1 MTRSSKHRRR
11 RSGGRRSSDADD
23 RAGPR
28 SKKAEG
34 TDDRKNPKNAS
45 RRSGKRPVLRFVLML
60 GSLMVG
66 FNACFYLWI
75 SQGDAM
81 NAYLRFH
88 ARLVA
93 AMLRVLGDD
102 AAAAG
107 KSIVSSRFSL
117 SIEVGCDAVQAS
129 VFFIL
134 AVAVSPVSVPLLAR
148 VPYLLF
154 GALCLSV
161 INLFRILSLYFTGIY
176 YPGAFEFVHIDVW
189 QALFVFMPLVLWV
202 AWLRKARGP
211 RRGASNVAD

>member
-1 MTRSSKHRRR
+1 MTRTSKHRRR
-11 RSGGRRSSDADD
+11 RSGGRRSSDDD
-23 RAGPR
+23 HRTGPR

-34 TDDRKNPKNAS
+34 TDDRKYPKKGS

-66 FNACFYLWI
+66 FNTCFYLWL
-75 SQGDAM
+75 SPAGAM

-129 VFFIL
+129 AFFL
-134 AVAVSPVSVPLLAR
+134 FAVAVSPVSVPLLAR
-148 VPYLLF
+148 IPYLLF
-154 GALCLSV
+154 GILFLSV

-202 AWLRKARGP
+202 AWLRKALGSRG
-211 RRGASNVAD
+211 GVSNVAD

>member
-1 MTRSSKHRRR
+1 MTRSNKHRRR
-11 RSGGRRSSDADD
+11 QSGGRPSSDVGD
-23 RAGPR
+23 RRGPR
-28 SKKAEG
+28 SKTAERADTG
-34 TDDRKNPKNAS
+34 KHAKKAS
-45 RRSGKRPVLRFVLML
+45 RRFGKRPVLRFVLML
-60 GSLMVG
+60 GSLMIG
-66 FNACFYLWI
+66 FNACFYLWF
-75 SQGDAM
+75 SQGSVM
-81 NAYLRFH
+81 NAYLGFH

-93 AMLRVLGDD
+93 AMLRVMGDD

-129 VFFIL
+129 AFFL
-134 AVAVSPVSVPLLAR
+134 FAVAVSPVSVPLLAR

-154 GALCLSV
+154 GAFFLSV

-211 RRGASNVAD
+211 RGGVSDVAD

>member
-1 MTRSSKHRRR
+1 MTRSSRNRRR
-11 RSGGRRSSDADD
+11 RSSGCRSSDADD
-23 RAGPR
+23 RNGRR
-28 SKKAEG
+28 SKTAERTHG
-34 TDDRKNPKNAS
+34 DKHSKEAS

-66 FNACFYLWI
+66 FNVCFYLWL
-75 SQGDAM
+75 SQGSVM
-81 NAYLRFH
+81 NAYLQFH

-93 AMLRVLGDD
+93 AMLRVMGDD

-129 VFFIL
+129 AFFL
-134 AVAVSPVSVPLLAR
+134 FAVAVSPVSVPMRAR

-154 GALCLSV
+154 GAVFLSV

-176 YPGAFEFVHIDVW
+176 YPGAFEFIHIDVW

-202 AWLRKARGP
+202 TWLRKARVPSG
-211 RRGASNVAD
+211 GVSNVAD

>member
-11 RSGGRRSSDADD
+11 RSGGRRSSDADGRNGQSSKSAE
-23 RAGPR
+23 RARDGKLA
-28 SKKAEG
+28 KKA
-34 TDDRKNPKNAS
+34 P
-45 RRSGKRPVLRFVLML
+45 RRPRKRPVLRFVLLL
-60 GSLMVG
+60 GSFMIG
-66 FNACFYLWI
+66 FNTCFYLWL
-75 SQGDAM
+75 SQGSVM

-93 AMLRVLGDD
+93 SILRMLGDD

-129 VFFIL
+129 AFFL
-134 AVAVSPVSVPLLAR
+134 FAVAVSPVSVPLLAR

-154 GALCLSV
+154 GALFLSV
-161 INLFRILSLYFTGIY
+161 INLFRILSLYFTGIH
-176 YPGAFEFVHIDVW
+176 YPEAFEFVHIDVW

-211 RRGASNVAD
+211 RGGVSNVAD